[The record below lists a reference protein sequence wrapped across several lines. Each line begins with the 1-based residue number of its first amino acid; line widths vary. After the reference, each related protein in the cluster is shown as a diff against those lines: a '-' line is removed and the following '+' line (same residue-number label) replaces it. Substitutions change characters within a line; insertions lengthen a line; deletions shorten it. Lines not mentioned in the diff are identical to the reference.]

1 MTFVFFVLS
10 WDETFKMISTQRLH
24 ITPLSYE
31 QLIKYLRANDL
42 LEEELGLT
50 KTSRSVSKEVKQM
63 VETFTLP
70 KIKETTAAHFIFYTF
85 WIVVEKSSA
94 IIVAELGF
102 KGPPDK
108 EGAVEI
114 GYGTMPGY
122 EGRGFMTEAVAG
134 ICGWAKEQKEITTML
149 ASINKTNLASLRI
162 VQKNNFEL
170 YQQKEDMLWWRK
182 NTYTP

>member
-1 MTFVFFVLS
+1 MV
-10 WDETFKMISTQRLH
+10 STQRLH
-24 ITPLSYE
+24 ITPLSHE

-50 KTSRSVSKEVKQM
+50 KTGRLVSKDVKQM

-70 KIKETTAAHFIFYTF
+70 KIKEATAEHFIFYTF
-85 WIVVEKSSA
+85 WIVVEKSAS

-108 EGAVEI
+108 NGAVEI
-114 GYGTMPGY
+114 GYGTMPGN

-134 ICGWAKEQKEITTML
+134 MYEWAKEQKGITTML
-149 ASINKTNLASLRI
+149 ASINKTNRASLRI

-170 YQQKEDMLWWRK
+170 YQQKGEMLWWRK
-182 NTYTP
+182 NTYAP